1 VVIAGGLVVVNF
13 SAEWCGTSRM
23 IEDELTKLLRYHGDV
38 VFVMVS
44 VKPTATSCL
53 LQGSYSILILTAK
66 CIYAL
71 MVYGAINHTYCIS

>member
-1 VVIAGGLVVVNF
+1 MVIAGGLVVVNF

-44 VKPTATSCL
+44 VKQTAAWCQ
-53 LQGSYSILILTAK
+53 LQGPNSILI
-66 CIYAL
+66 
-71 MVYGAINHTYCIS
+71 

>member
-44 VKPTATSCL
+44 VNTNCCIVISNYF
-53 LQGSYSILILTAK
+53 YS
-66 CIYAL
+66 
-71 MVYGAINHTYCIS
+71 